1 MKIDDITLIKCIGK
15 GSNSEVYLA
24 SKGDDLQNYAVK
36 RYERNNIEKTDFLSR
51 LKRELGI
58 LQNLNHPN
66 IVKFHGAK
74 KTAKHILCIY
84 DYYYGGDLLTLF
96 ENYQQ
101 KYGKPFSQEII
112 QHLMKQIIEGVKYIH
127 GLNIVHDDL
136 KLDSILI
143 KFEKEADKNQLNMMK
158 ATVKINHFKFADTF
172 GHIFK
177 KSVDVESKKHTRYS
191 EKDKKI
197 DIMDIGKMC
206 YKMLFGKNIFYNEDV
221 EKIFNKVEEGKGN
234 YPIALSKEIISFLKG
249 MLTAEPKER
258 LKIEDLSKHEFLN
271 KNVKDFQK
279 IEQHKEINELEK
291 SVKIEGNKKFCII
304 CFTNEP
310 EIIICPCGHKCI
322 CLICYDKLLAKANFH
337 KCPICQKK
345 IESIVKKVIE
355 V

>member
-24 SKGDDLQNYAVK
+24 SKGDDLKNYAIK
-36 RYERNNIEKTDFLSR
+36 RYERNIIENTEFFLR
-51 LKRELGI
+51 LKREMGI
-58 LQNLNHPN
+58 LQNLNHQN
-66 IVKFHGAK
+66 IVKFYGVK
-74 KTAKHILCIY
+74 KTPKHIYVIY

-96 ENYQQ
+96 EKYQQ

-112 QHLMKQIIEGVKYIH
+112 QHLMKQIIEGIKYIH
-127 GLNIVHDDL
+127 RLNIVHDDI
-136 KLDSILI
+136 KLESILI
-143 KFEKEADKNQLNMMK
+143 NFEKEADKNQLNMMK
-158 ATVKINHFKFADTF
+158 GTVKINHFKFADTF

-177 KSVDVESKKHTRYS
+177 KSVDGESNKHTHYS

-221 EKIFNKVEEGKGN
+221 EKIIHKAEEGKSN

-249 MLTAEPKER
+249 MLTAEPSER
-258 LKIEDLSKHEFLN
+258 LKIEELSKHDFLT
-271 KNVKDFQK
+271 KNIKNFQL
-279 IEQHKEINELEK
+279 IEQKEINELEQ
-291 SVKIEGNKKFCII
+291 SVKIEGNKKFCMI
-304 CFTNEP
+304 CFTNPP

-322 CLICYDKLLAKANFH
+322 CLLCYDKLLAKANFN
-337 KCPICQKK
+337 KCPICKKK

>member
-1 MKIDDITLIKCIGK
+1 MKIDDITLIKSIGN

-24 SKGDDLQNYAVK
+24 SKGDDLKNYAIK
-36 RYERNNIEKTDFLSR
+36 RYERNIIEKTDFINR
-51 LKRELGI
+51 LKREIGI

-66 IVKFHGAK
+66 IVKFYGAR
-74 KTAKHILCIY
+74 KTVKHIYCIY

-96 ENYQQ
+96 EKYQQ
-101 KYGKPFSQEII
+101 KNGKPFSQEII
-112 QHLMKQIIEGVKYIH
+112 QHLMKQIVEGVKYIH
-127 GLNIVHDDL
+127 GLNIVHDDI

-143 KFEKEADKNQLNMMK
+143 NFEKEADKNQLNMMK

-172 GHIFK
+172 GHILK
-177 KSVDVESKKHTRYS
+177 KPVDADSKKHTKYS

-206 YKMLFGKNIFYNEDV
+206 YKMLFGKNIFDNEDV
-221 EKIFNKVEEGKGN
+221 EKIFDKAQEGKFN
-234 YPIALSKEIISFLKG
+234 SPIALSKEIISFLKG
-249 MLTAEPKER
+249 MLNADPMER
-258 LKIEDLSKHEFLN
+258 LKIEDLSKHDFLN
-271 KNVKDFQK
+271 KNIKNFQL
-279 IEQHKEINELEK
+279 IEHKEIYELEQ
-291 SVKIEGNKKFCII
+291 SVKNKENKKYCII
-304 CFTNEP
+304 CFTNNP

-322 CLICYDKLLAKANFH
+322 CILCYDKLLAKANFH